1 MLNAINTPI
10 ATVFGWLT
18 SILYSYFGSFG
29 LAIIFLTIIVR
40 GVTMPLNIRSAKA
53 MMKQQTLADKQAAIR
68 RKYPDDK
75 DKQNA
80 EIQKLFT
87 ENGVSPFSGCLTPIL
102 TLILLI
108 PMYYIVREPLRYVM
122 GVSKGDLSKMGELL
136 SIKGV
141 SSNNIPLITRL
152 TSDGKAFSDM
162 VGQGLIKAEQI
173 PNMNF
178 LGLDLGATPA
188 WNPATIKGDVAKY
201 LPLLIIPVLVLVTTI
216 LQNVI
221 VNATKPEAK
230 KKKEDKARAKSNPAY
245 SAPEDTAAGTVKMMT
260 TIMPIIMVISTFMLP
275 AAFGFY
281 WIVGNLMSMLQQGL
295 TYFMFS
301 KPYEEKKAELL
312 QQKKLAMKKKKAN
325 LAAETAG
332 ADTKGK
338 K

>member
-1 MLNAINTPI
+1 MLDAINTPI

-18 SILYSYFGSFG
+18 SLLYEYFGSFG

-53 MMKQQTLADKQAAIR
+53 MMKQQTLADKQAAIK

-75 DKQNA
+75 EKQNM

-108 PMYYIVREPLRYVM
+108 PMYYIVREPLRYVT
-122 GVSKGDLSKMGELL
+122 GVSKSNISQMGELL
-136 SIKGV
+136 GISGV
-141 SSNNIPLITRL
+141 SKNNIPLITRL

-162 VGQGLIKAEQI
+162 VGQGLIKAQQI
-173 PNMNF
+173 PNMKF
-178 LGLDLGATPA
+178 LGLDLGATPS
-188 WNPATIKGDVAKY
+188 WKPSTIKGDVAKY
-201 LPLLIIPVLVLVTTI
+201 LPLLIIPVLVLVTTV
-216 LQNVI
+216 LQNTI
-221 VNATKPEAK
+221 MNATKPDAK
-230 KKKEDKARAKSNPAY
+230 QKKADKERAKNNPAFN
-245 SAPEDTAAGTVKMMT
+245 APEDTAASTAKMMT
-260 TIMPIIMVISTFMLP
+260 TIMPLIMVVSTFMLP

-281 WIVGNLMSMLQQGL
+281 WIVGNLMSMLQQVL

-301 KPYEEKKAELL
+301 KPYEEKKAELM

-332 ADTKGK
+332 ANTKSK